1 MNLLGIKGG
10 RINMRVA
17 NSITDLIGQTPLVKL
32 NRLVPD
38 DSADV
43 YLKLEFFNP
52 GSSVKD
58 RIGLAMIEA
67 AEKSGDLK
75 PGDTIVEPTSGNT
88 GIGLAMVAAAKG
100 YKAKLVMPETMSME
114 RRNLLRAYGAEL
126 VLTPGPE
133 GMGGAIRKATELAKE
148 NGYFMPQ
155 QFENEANP
163 AIHRETTGKELL
175 EQVDGQIDGFVSGI
189 GTGGTITGA
198 GGFLKEHFPNLKI
211 YAVEPVDS
219 PVLSGGKP
227 GPHKIQGIGAG
238 FVPSI
243 LNTEVYD
250 EVIKVSNEEAF
261 DFARRAAREEGILG
275 GISSG
280 AAISAALQAAKELGK
295 GKKVVAVIPSNGERY
310 LSTPLYQFE
319 D

>member
-1 MNLLGIKGG
+1 
-10 RINMRVA
+10 MRVA
-17 NSITDLIGQTPLVKL
+17 QSVSELIGKTPIVKL
-32 NRLVPD
+32 NRIVES
-38 DSADV
+38 DSADI
-43 YLKLEFFNP
+43 YLKLEFMNP

-58 RIGLAMIEA
+58 RIALAMIED
-67 AEKSGDLK
+67 AEKKGLLK
-75 PGDTIVEPTSGNT
+75 EGDTIIEPTSGNT

-100 YKAKLVMPETMSME
+100 YNAILVMPETMSIE

-148 NGYFMPQ
+148 HGYFIPQ
-155 QFENEANP
+155 QFQNQSNP
-163 AIHRETTGKELL
+163 QIHRLTTGPEIV
-175 EQVDGQIDGFVSGI
+175 EQMGDQLDAFIAGI

-198 GGFLKEHFPNLKI
+198 GEVLKEAYEDIKI
-211 YAVEPVDS
+211 YAVEPADS

-238 FVPSI
+238 FVPET
-243 LNTEVYD
+243 LDVEVYD
-250 EVIKVSNEEAF
+250 EIIQVKTEQAF
-261 DFARRAAREEGILG
+261 EYARRVAKEEGILV

-280 AAISAALQAAKELGK
+280 AVIYAATEVAKKLGK
-295 GKKVVAVIPSNGERY
+295 GKKVLVIIPSNGERY

-319 D
+319 S

>member
-1 MNLLGIKGG
+1 MV
-10 RINMRVA
+10 RVA
-17 NSITDLIGQTPLVKL
+17 NSIDELVGQTPIVKL
-32 NRLVPD
+32 NRIVEED
-38 DSADV
+38 MADV
-43 YLKLEFFNP
+43 YLKLEFMNP

-58 RIGLAMIEA
+58 RIALAMIDDAIAKGE
-67 AEKSGDLK
+67 LK
-75 PGDTIVEPTSGNT
+75 EGDTIIEPTSGNT
-88 GIGLAMVAAAKG
+88 GIGLAMIAASKG
-100 YKAKLVMPETMSME
+100 LKAILVMPETMSME

-133 GMGGAIRKATELAKE
+133 GMGGAIRKAEELAAEK
-148 NGYFMPQ
+148 NLFMPQ
-155 QFENEANP
+155 QFNNEANP
-163 AIHRETTGKELL
+163 EIHRKTTGKEIV
-175 EQVDGQIDGFVSGI
+175 EQMGNQLDAFISGI

-198 GGFLKEHFPNLKI
+198 GEVLKEAYPDIKI
-211 YAVEPVDS
+211 VAVEPTDS

-243 LNTEVYD
+243 LDTNIYD
-250 EVIKVSNEEAF
+250 EIITVKNEEAF
-261 DFARRAAREEGILG
+261 EYARLAAKKEGLLG

-280 AAISAALQAAKELGK
+280 AAIFAALKVAKELGK
-295 GKKVVAVIPSNGERY
+295 GKKVLAIIPSNGERY

>member
-1 MNLLGIKGG
+1 MMA
-10 RINMRVA
+10 RIA
-17 NSITDLIGQTPLVKL
+17 NSVTELIGHTPIVKL
-32 NRLVPD
+32 NNLQNEN
-38 DSADV
+38 SADI
-43 YLKLEFFNP
+43 YLKLEYFNP

-58 RIGLAMIEA
+58 RIALAMIEA
-67 AEKSGDLK
+67 AEKKGILK
-75 PGDTIVEPTSGNT
+75 PGDTIIEPTSGNT

-100 YKAKLVMPETMSME
+100 YRAILVMPETMSLE

-133 GMGGAIRKATELAKE
+133 GMKGAIAKATELSKE
-148 NGYFMPQ
+148 KGYFIPQ

-163 AIHRETTGKELL
+163 EVHRNTTGPEIVEAFGDEGL
-175 EQVDGQIDGFVSGI
+175 DAFIAGI

-198 GGFLKEHFPNLKI
+198 GEVLRNKYPDIKI
-211 YAVEPVDS
+211 YAVEPADS

-243 LNTEVYD
+243 LNTDLYD
-250 EVIKVSNEEAF
+250 EIIQVTTEESF
-261 DFARRAAREEGILG
+261 DYARRAAKEEGILG

-280 AAISAALQAAKELGK
+280 GAIAAAVKVAEKLGK
-295 GKKVVAVIPSNGERY
+295 GKKVLAIIPSNGERY
-310 LSTPLYQFE
+310 LSTPLYNFE
-319 D
+319 

>member
-1 MNLLGIKGG
+1 MV
-10 RINMRVA
+10 RIA
-17 NSITDLIGQTPLVKL
+17 NSINELVGQTPIVKL
-32 NRLVPD
+32 NRLVND
-38 DSADV
+38 QSADV
-43 YLKLEFFNP
+43 YLKLEYMNP

-58 RIGLAMIEA
+58 RIALAMIED
-67 AEKSGDLK
+67 AEAKGVLK
-75 PGDTIVEPTSGNT
+75 QGDTIIEPTSGNT

-100 YKAKLVMPETMSME
+100 YKAILVMPETMSME
-114 RRNLLRAYGAEL
+114 RRNLLRAYGADL

-133 GMGGAIRKATELAKE
+133 GMGGAIRKAGELAKE
-148 NGYFMPQ
+148 HSYFMPQ

-163 AIHRETTGKELL
+163 TVHERTTGPEIV
-175 EQVDGQIDGFVSGI
+175 EQMGDQLDAFIAGI

-198 GGFLKEHFPNLKI
+198 GKVLREKYKDIKI
-211 YAVEPVDS
+211 IAVEPTDS

-238 FVPSI
+238 FIPGV
-243 LNTEVYD
+243 LDTKVYD
-250 EVIKVSNEEAF
+250 EIIKVENEQAF
-261 DFARRAAREEGILG
+261 EYARRAAKEEGILG

-280 AAISAALQAAKELGK
+280 AAIYAALETAKKLGK
-295 GKKVVAVIPSNGERY
+295 GKKVLAIIPSNGERY